1 MGLQDPGWTPGDIE
15 KIRLD
20 LDGDEIIHLTEDER
34 GMVRDW
40 MKDWLTKAVENMD
53 REFTNEDIADMGD
66 ALRAHVGSG
75 GYARAEDWD
84 RLLLDVAGEHFPDR
98 RNELQRATRNLDHV
112 VRDPS

>member
-1 MGLQDPGWTPGDIE
+1 
-15 KIRLD
+15 
-20 LDGDEIIHLTEDER
+20 
-34 GMVRDW
+34 
-40 MKDWLTKAVENMD
+40 MKDWLTKAVEKMAA

-66 ALRAHVGSG
+66 ALRAYVGSG

-98 RNELQRATRNLDHV
+98 RNELQRATRDV